1 MGNIG
6 ILKDLINTTRYYA
19 KMTIQERINEKYY
32 AERFFLNA
40 FGDNTK
46 LPKRDRA

>member
-1 MGNIG
+1 MG
-6 ILKDLINTTRYYA
+6 ILKDLISTTTYYA
-19 KMTIQERINEKYY
+19 KMTIHEKINEKYY

-46 LPKRDRA
+46 LAKSERI